1 MAMMKSSTFEMAV
14 EADLE
19 NLSILSE
26 FIARVMRE
34 IGADE
39 RSLFEVQLAVDEAC
53 TNIIQHAYSGEGGTI
68 SIGCQLAD
76 DSLVVTI
83 RDQGKPFDH
92 NSIPPPDLGAGA
104 AERKVGGLGMFLMKK
119 MMDEVS
125 YGFDAQ
131 RGNELTMCKKLR
143 RLK

>member
-1 MAMMKSSTFEMAV
+1 MKSSTFEMAV

-83 RDQGKPFDH
+83 RDQGKPFDP

-104 AERKVGGLGMFLMKK
+104 GERKVGGLGMFLMTK